1 MNYVKQTTRGFTV
14 VETLMALT
22 VFSMVVVALV
32 TVSSSSVTNV
42 NFMRNRLTASYLGQ
56 EGIEVVRNIRD
67 GYIASGAGWD
77 SFVAAFDNQCMSE
90 SSESGCDFEPM
101 QSIAQGD
108 GMYSATGGSECTLQT
123 DDASGYYSPLGGI
136 TFQRRTPYCR
146 RIQFV
151 PLSDPAEHGL
161 KIVSTVTWQDGTTPK
176 TLQMVDYIYEWQ

>member
-1 MNYVKQTTRGFTV
+1 MNYIQQTTRGFTV

-67 GYIASGAGWD
+67 GYLASGAGWN

-90 SSESGCDFEPM
+90 SGCDFDPM

-108 GMYSATGGSECTLQT
+108 GMYSVSSQSECTLQT
-123 DDASGYYSPLGGI
+123 DDNSGYYSPVGGLA
-136 TFQRRTPYCR
+136 FQRRTPYCR
-146 RIQFV
+146 RIQFI
-151 PLSDPAEHGL
+151 PLADVSQNGL

>member
-1 MNYVKQTTRGFTV
+1 MNYPTQTTRGFTV

-67 GYIASGAGWD
+67 GYIASGAGWA
-77 SFVAAFDNQCMSE
+77 SFVATFDNQCMSE
-90 SSESGCDFEPM
+90 SGCDFDPM

-108 GMYSATGGSECTLQT
+108 GMYSTSGLSECTLQT
-123 DDASGYYSPLGGI
+123 NESEYYSPLGGLV
-136 TFQRRTPYCR
+136 FQRRTPYCR

-151 PLSDPAEHGL
+151 PLTDGSQGL